1 MIIDVGRFR
10 SIRHHISHTS
20 SIIYHIANCHTS
32 FYHMSSLYLSLSLLS
47 VSLSLSLYIYVNC
60 YTWYMYII
68 YNMCIYYMYVN
79 IVDVNILYVYIYI
92 YICTYMYT
100 HIYIYFLL
108 LFIYIYISTYIF
120 TYAYKY
126 IYAHMYTVI
135 GRQFLEM
142 TSYFILRPFMRLSS
156 CLLEHTL
163 QGPGFQ
169 DVECTFA
176 SFGWVCLIQFS
187 TKGSSAR
194 DVVHKGW
201 RSLDSRGARW
211 GDIDTWSSETVFP
224 PVSDKVW
231 KSQSETFGLAPHGKM
246 FQISPNIAV
255 GTLWVGI
262 NVPWQKVHLDK

>member
-1 MIIDVGRFR
+1 M
-10 SIRHHISHTS
+10 
-20 SIIYHIANCHTS
+20 
-32 FYHMSSLYLSLSLLS
+32 
-47 VSLSLSLYIYVNC
+47 
-60 YTWYMYII
+60 
-68 YNMCIYYMYVN
+68 
-79 IVDVNILYVYIYI
+79 YIYI
-92 YICTYMYT
+92 YISIYVHICTRIY
-100 HIYIYFLL
+100 IYIYFLL

-194 DVVHKGW
+194 DVVHKG
-201 RSLDSRGARW
+201 
-211 GDIDTWSSETVFP
+211 
-224 PVSDKVW
+224 
-231 KSQSETFGLAPHGKM
+231 
-246 FQISPNIAV
+246 
-255 GTLWVGI
+255 
-262 NVPWQKVHLDK
+262 